1 MQPVI
6 VLVTRVL
13 FFHDLLGGF
22 LHCRIREPLNHPA
35 PRRFKPLERVHTC
48 RVPLNPSSEP
58 RMSLVETLELLSKA
72 REYVAQ
78 GQEELIEQREIVDQ
92 LERCGHDP
100 LEAILFLEDLEDMQ
114 DVYVAHMDR
123 LERQVM
129 RLVRPD

>member
-1 MQPVI
+1 
-6 VLVTRVL
+6 
-13 FFHDLLGGF
+13 
-22 LHCRIREPLNHPA
+22 
-35 PRRFKPLERVHTC
+35 
-48 RVPLNPSSEP
+48 
-58 RMSLVETLELLSKA
+58 MSLVETLELLSKA

-100 LEAILFLEDLEDMQ
+100 LEATLFLEDLEDMQ

>member
-13 FFHDLLGGF
+13 FSTTYLAAFFTAEFASHLTY
-22 LHCRIREPLNHPA
+22 PA
-35 PRRFKPLERVHTC
+35 PRKPLERVHTC

-58 RMSLVETLELLSKA
+58 RMKLVETLELLSKA

-92 LERCGHDP
+92 LERCGRDP

-114 DVYVAHMDR
+114 DVYAAHMDR

-129 RLVRPD
+129 SLVRPD

>member
-6 VLVTRVL
+6 VLVTRAL
-13 FFHDLLGGF
+13 SFTTYLAAFFTAEFASRLTTQLLVISN
-22 LHCRIREPLNHPA
+22 HWNAYIRAEFHL
-35 PRRFKPLERVHTC
+35 T
-48 RVPLNPSSEP
+48 PSSEP
-58 RMSLVETLELLSKA
+58 RMKLVETLELLSKA

-114 DVYVAHMDR
+114 DVYAAHMDR

-129 RLVRPD
+129 SLVRPD

>member
-1 MQPVI
+1 M
-6 VLVTRVL
+6 
-13 FFHDLLGGF
+13 
-22 LHCRIREPLNHPA
+22 
-35 PRRFKPLERVHTC
+35 K
-48 RVPLNPSSEP
+48 
-58 RMSLVETLELLSKA
+58 LVETLELLSKA

-92 LERCGHDP
+92 LERRGHDP

-129 RLVRPD
+129 SLVRPD